1 MHKPELGPL
10 SYILTNI
17 LDWVDYILSL
27 FVATSKFVDGVR
39 PCSPEIVPV
48 RLRLVESEFVT
59 PMILDVSLLTDYHRD
74 RNSPSMALETL
85 AAAASAYCLIES
97 GLPYGPFCGVG

>member
-1 MHKPELGPL
+1 MQKPELGPL

-59 PMILDVSLLTDYHRD
+59 P
-74 RNSPSMALETL
+74 SMALETL
-85 AAAASAYCLIES
+85 VAAASAYCLIES
-97 GLPYGPFCGVG
+97 GLPYGPF